1 MAFIYQM
8 DKESIKEA
16 FLRVKDDI
24 IFLKQEISIL
34 KLDMQELKELINEIK
49 AHREI
54 QKDNPAHRQIISTD
68 TQKSSTRDFLSID
81 NLPLEAL
88 ESQNLSISTGNDGVS
103 TDRQTH
109 RQTDRHIGIPSNM
122 NDAAQILSS
131 LDNLKKELRLKLKRM
146 TKQEMLIFSLIYQLE
161 EQGQIVDYK
170 LLSERLTITE
180 SSVRDHV
187 QRLLSKGIPI
197 NKERINNK
205 KVVLHIP
212 QEFKKIASLNT
223 IMQLR
228 EL

>member
-1 MAFIYQM
+1 M

-16 FLRVKDDI
+16 FLRVKEDI
-24 IFLKQEISIL
+24 TFLKQETNML
-34 KLDMQELKELINEIK
+34 KLDIQELKELISEIK
-49 AHREI
+49 NSLES
-54 QKDNPAHRQIISTD
+54 QKNNSTHQQIISTD
-68 TQKSSTRDFLSID
+68 IQKPSTHDFLSTD

-88 ESQNLSISTGNDGVS
+88 KSQNSTVSTGNEGVS

-109 RQTDRHIGIPSNM
+109 RQTDRHTGIPLNM

-146 TKQEMLIFSLIYQLE
+146 TKQEMLIFSLVYQLE

-170 LLSERLTITE
+170 LLSEKLAITE
-180 SSVRDHV
+180 SSVRDHI

-197 NKERINNK
+197 EKERVNNK
-205 KVVLHIP
+205 KIVLHIP
-212 QEFKKIASLNT
+212 QEFKKIASLST
-223 IMQLR
+223 ILQLR